1 MEEGWIGGVWEGGE
15 ERDGRRRGR
24 GSCCQDVKLINKKEK
39 NTSFLYLFM
48 FLPLLVNV
56 HIHMAWVT
64 T

>member
-1 MEEGWIGGVWEGGE
+1 MCGREVRKGMGGE
-15 ERDGRRRGR
+15 EEG

-39 NTSFLYLFM
+39 NTSFLYLLM